1 MFTAGGLKVLNR
13 TDMRP
18 EHPKAEDSSDPLYAA
33 RSKEVTSLWRLV
45 AA

>member
-1 MFTAGGLKVLNR
+1 LKVDGRL
-13 TDMRP
+13 DVKP
-18 EHPKAEDSSDPLYAA
+18 HHPRAADQSDPLYAA